1 MIQREQDYILLI
13 LNCKKYNYK
22 AQRQRNE
29 WLRTLSSN
37 LIYYHVIGDVNLQK
51 EFKFDNEN
59 RILYV
64 KVEDDYLSLPKKV
77 VSAYYAIKETFKF
90 KYIFKTDDDQ
100 RLVDPSF
107 FDRIISTIEKGLNG
121 LKYHYGG
128 NLIKVDLPYISKY
141 FLIHPE
147 LPQDLVIQK
156 TEYCNGRFYFLSKE
170 AVTNLVSRRE
180 KIEKE
185 FLEDYAV
192 GNHLNPFFK
201 KVILEIDSD
210 TYFKDYV
217 FDEPEEPLFI
227 SK

>member
-1 MIQREQDYILLI
+1 MEQEYILLI
-13 LNCKKYNYK
+13 LNCKKYSYK
-22 AQRQRNE
+22 AQRQRE
-29 WLRTLSSN
+29 GWLKMLPEE
-37 LIYYHVIGDVNLQK
+37 LPYYHVVGDVNLPR
-51 EFKFDNEN
+51 EFNFDDEN

-77 VSAYYAIKETFKF
+77 ISAYHAVKETFKF
-90 KYIFKTDDDQ
+90 KYILKTDDDQ
-100 RLVDPSF
+100 DLVDPSF
-107 FDRIISTIEKGLNG
+107 FKKTIATIEKGFNG

-128 NLIKVDLPYISKY
+128 NLIKVDIPYISKY

-156 TEYCNGRFYFLSKE
+156 TDYCNGRFYFLSKE

-192 GNHLNPFFK
+192 GNYLNPFFK

-210 TYFKDYV
+210 THFKDYV
-217 FDEPEEPLFI
+217 FDEPEYNL
-227 SK
+227 SV